1 MTINLYSAIQNSS
14 ISVGDVV
21 YASQNESTKNGIKYY
36 GQNGSFPQKIGKIT
50 EIGSDYIKVQEGSSV
65 PPVDAFLMF
74 SKDNSV
80 NEASLK
86 GYYASITMKN
96 ESTDRVELFAVN
108 AVVHESSK

>member
-65 PPVDAFLMF
+65 PPVDDFLMLRLEPLN
-74 SKDNSV
+74 KV
-80 NEASLK
+80 
-86 GYYASITMKN
+86 T
-96 ESTDRVELFAVN
+96 TRC
-108 AVVHESSK
+108 VVTGGDGGGKKYR

>member
-1 MTINLYSAIQNSS
+1 MTINLSSAIQNNS
-14 ISVGDVV
+14 ISVGDIV
-21 YASQNESTKNGIKYY
+21 YSSQGESIKNGVEYY
-36 GQNGSFPQKIGKIT
+36 GQNGSFPLRVGKIT

-65 PPVDAFLMF
+65 PPEGAFLMF